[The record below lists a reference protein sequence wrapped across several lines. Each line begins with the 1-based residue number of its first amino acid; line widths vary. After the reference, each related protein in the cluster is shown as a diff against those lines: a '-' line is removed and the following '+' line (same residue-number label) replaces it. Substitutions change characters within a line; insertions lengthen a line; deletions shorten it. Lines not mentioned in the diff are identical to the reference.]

1 MWKNINSQHSHL
13 RRLSQR
19 KAICKLIPG
28 QTKVTNSQVLLIH
41 LDRWTHGQRY
51 IDQNFIYD
59 IIIMFSKV
67 NKYGG
72 LTGAPWTFHMSTTY
86 LYTNWVQWNKNHRLT
101 LPDPTKSP
109 ISNRCQQ
116 PKCRSSA
123 RKINLNKIYI
133 ATPDYNYKCLCVH
146 GSLLPQVSPY
156 DFFCSA

>member
-28 QTKVTNSQVLLIH
+28 QKKVTNSQVPLIH

-133 ATPDYNYKCLCVH
+133 ATPDYNYKCLCVP